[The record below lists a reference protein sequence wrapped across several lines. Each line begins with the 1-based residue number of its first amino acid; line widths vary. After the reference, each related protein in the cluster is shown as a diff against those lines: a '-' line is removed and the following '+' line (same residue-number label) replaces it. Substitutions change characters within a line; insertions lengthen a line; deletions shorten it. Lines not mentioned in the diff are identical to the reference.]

1 MKYVCL
7 SQRERQAINARKK
20 KVLSV
25 LFIFKAKIYSWKF
38 LKFYI
43 HIVYKQVLL
52 SNARN
57 TLGGFTYFKKI

>member
-7 SQRERQAINARKK
+7 SHRERQAINARKK
-20 KVLSV
+20 EVLSV
-25 LFIFKAKIYSWKF
+25 LFIFKAKIYSWTF

>member
-1 MKYVCL
+1 M
-7 SQRERQAINARKK
+7 QEKK

-25 LFIFKAKIYSWKF
+25 PFIFKAKIYSWTF